1 MICLSLHSVP
11 NLQGTYLLAVA
22 ARFVVVG
29 GRGSPTFFS
38 VCESTIFSP
47 NTCTL
52 LEGVTDTLIR
62 FCSFAFSSTFRT
74 PASVATFR
82 LAGAVGVAGALGPRF
97 PFAVFALASLLVGLF
112 WARAALEAPLRLLL
126 RDSCM

>member
-1 MICLSLHSVP
+1 MFISAFCSEFAVTGGVE
-11 NLQGTYLLAVA
+11 GTYPLASA

-52 LEGVTDTLIR
+52 LVGVTDTLIR

-97 PFAVFALASLLVGLF
+97 PFAVFAPASLLVVFSGPG
-112 WARAALEAPLRLLL
+112 AALEAPL
-126 RDSCM
+126 